1 MTCLDTSFLIAL
13 ERRVPAAVGL
23 MREWQ
28 GSSAPIVPMVVWM
41 EYLAGLRPALWSEAQ
56 RIVSRSATLVPFG
69 QAEAHRAA
77 VLQQACVASGR
88 RRQWT
93 DLQVAATAVEAGVA
107 LVTLDA
113 DFLDIPGLDVMVP

>member
-23 MREWQ
+23 MQEWR
-28 GSSAPIVPMVVWM
+28 GSSAPIVPAVVWM
-41 EYLAGLRPALWSEAQ
+41 EYLAGLRPSLWLEAQ

-69 QAEAHRAA
+69 EAEAHRAA
-77 VLQQACVASGR
+77 LLQQACLASGR

-93 DLQVAATAVEAGVA
+93 DLQIAATAVEAGVP
-107 LVTLDA
+107 LVTLDT
-113 DFLDIPGLDVMVP
+113 DFRHIPGLDVVVP